1 MTSTTVREI
10 VERSGGAAIAIAI
23 LVTALLFLAGLAVIY
38 YGDEIASPAWSE
50 QSVPPPRA
58 Y

>member
-1 MTSTTVREI
+1 MTSTTVRI
-10 VERSGGAAIAIAI
+10 TLERSGGAVIAIAI
-23 LVTALLFLAGLAVIY
+23 LLTALLFLAGLAVIY

-50 QSVPPPRA
+50 QSIPPPRA